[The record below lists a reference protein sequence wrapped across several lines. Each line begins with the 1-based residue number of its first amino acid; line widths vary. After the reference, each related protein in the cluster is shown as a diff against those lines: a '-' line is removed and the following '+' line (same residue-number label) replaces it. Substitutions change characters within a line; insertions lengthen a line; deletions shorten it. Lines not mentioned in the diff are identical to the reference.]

1 MGLFGRGAKG
11 DARDAD
17 VNSNPPTLTDETES
31 HGQRASD
38 GDDVEAGDTDVVSA
52 KREQGPWDVE
62 DDYPDVP
69 RVDLGALRIPQS
81 DAYRI
86 QVQADPSSGTL
97 ALVSLVTDDSA
108 VQLQPYAAPRSGGM
122 WDDVRGQL
130 KSQINKSGGLVE
142 EATGSFGTELRA
154 QVRTQGQQGAGADAG
169 TVQPARFCGVDGPRW
184 FLRLVFLGQAAR
196 DPKAASVVEAAARS
210 VVVVRGG
217 QAMPVGNAIPM
228 RVPVASDATEAVA
241 AAKPQQQRPTITLPE
256 RGPEI
261 TETR

>member
-1 MGLFGRGAKG
+1 MGLFGRSGKG
-11 DARDAD
+11 E
-17 VNSNPPTLTDETES
+17 STETELTTTDLTTTDDGS
-31 HGQRASD
+31 TSPELQAAAVPADASRD
-38 GDDVEAGDTDVVSA
+38 
-52 KREQGPWDVE
+52 RGPWDVE
-62 DDYPDVP
+62 DSYPDVP

-86 QVQADPSSGTL
+86 QVQADPSSGTVT
-97 ALVSLVTDDSA
+97 LVSLVTDTSA

-122 WDDVRGQL
+122 WDDIRGQI

-142 EATGSFGTELRA
+142 EVSGPFGTELKA
-154 QVRTQGQQGAGADAG
+154 QVRTQGQQAAGGDAGA
-169 TVQPARFCGVDGPRW
+169 VQPARFCGVDGPRW
-184 FLRLVFLGQAAR
+184 FLRMVFLGQAAR
-196 DPKAASVVEAAARS
+196 DPQAASVVEEAARS

-228 RVPVASDATEAVA
+228 RVPVSADSGEAVSA
-241 AAKPQQQRPTITLPE
+241 VAPGSTQQRPTITLPE